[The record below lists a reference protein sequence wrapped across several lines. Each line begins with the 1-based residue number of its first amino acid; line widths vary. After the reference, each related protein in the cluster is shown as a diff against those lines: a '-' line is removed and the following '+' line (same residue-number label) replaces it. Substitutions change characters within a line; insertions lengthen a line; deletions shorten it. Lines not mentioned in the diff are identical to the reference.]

1 MKLAASIIRWVPL
14 TIIAF
19 ALVSVVA
26 LLQLDGVV
34 NGDLYSHGLQ
44 FSLVWANRYWLAMRT
59 ALAMLSLTIVTAMA
73 FQISMLLQKSGRK
86 TKGKEGA
93 SGELSVRELKL

>member
-1 MKLAASIIRWVPL
+1 MKLYSSIIRWIPL
-14 TIIAF
+14 VIIAF

-44 FSLVWANRYWLAMRT
+44 FSLVWANRYWLLMRT
-59 ALAMLSLTIVTAMA
+59 ALVMLSLTIVTAMA
-73 FQISMLLQKSGRK
+73 FQISMILQKSERK
-86 TKGKEGA
+86 TKGKEDA